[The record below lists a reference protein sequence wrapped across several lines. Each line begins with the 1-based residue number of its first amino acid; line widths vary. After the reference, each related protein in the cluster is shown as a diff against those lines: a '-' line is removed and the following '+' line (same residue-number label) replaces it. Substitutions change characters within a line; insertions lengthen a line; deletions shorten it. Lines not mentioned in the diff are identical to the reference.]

1 MASKNQNII
10 NSKIK
15 KGVEIMRK
23 KTGIRKALAVL
34 LCIIMTAGIAGCGGN
49 REEETKKD
57 NNKDNDKENNISVEL
72 PELQSWNNVTV
83 KNSKGADGD
92 AVLIDEGISIVYD
105 KTLGKNVLK
114 LDKGTGYLKLPQDIW
129 KDAEGGFTVSFKV
142 KPDSDT
148 DSDSR
153 IFQTNLCGYGVGDT
167 VWHDAPEISITP
179 GGSIRVYVGGRTIN
193 GTYSPNATYNNGGS
207 GDNKSYAEPG
217 GHKTRYNGAVNALS
231 SEKWTE
237 ITISV
242 SSSEFNV
249 YIDGKKA
256 DIKVNEADEGD
267 IASTLEYLFGAY
279 EGGERILKQYVNSSI
294 GNSVYSDTKNYKG
307 LVGDITIYKEALSE
321 KEAASLPDN
330 AEYSWDFDT
339 KDLVYEETGKEQAS
353 DLTKYMGEVSLEEV
367 SVLKT
372 QSPDGKNV
380 VRIWKDEKGAFY
392 YSITAGDT
400 VISESAAIG
409 MELENGKLR
418 EGLRL
423 DENNVSVKAVNE
435 TYDII
440 TGANAKADNNCNET
454 RFTLKND
461 SGSFDFVVR
470 AFDDGVSY
478 KYENVS
484 VGTGEKV
491 TVLNELSEIIMPV
504 STAVWSFNLNAT
516 YEGEYV
522 KRTGNQM
529 EALNA
534 LLSTPMLA
542 NQGNYWMLITEANV
556 FNNNGDFCSSAL
568 KTESGKRNL
577 NWSFGLDRDPNKE
590 AAGELD
596 SPGHINITK
605 VETRNGF
612 ATPWRVVVISDN
624 LEKFCESAIIANLN
638 PEADKELFGDTS
650 WIKPGKVA
658 WSWWS
663 EDAEQGNY
671 DKHVEYI
678 DFAAENGWEYVCMDA
693 YWRKFEDRLPEI
705 CAYAKEKGV
714 GVFVWVNYRD
724 IKNYDDM
731 DALFSKW
738 KEAGVAGLKTDYF
751 ESDSQ
756 DVLNVME
763 QAAIC
768 SAKHQLMILY
778 HGCVRPGG
786 EYRTYPNILSTE
798 AVQGEEWHKWNA
810 YPTVENCLLYPFS
823 RNICG
828 SMDYTPVATKVG
840 SNESTYGFG
849 IAMPV
854 VYESGLQHLAYAA
867 SSYKSYN
874 GLSFLNNLAVTW
886 DESKLI
892 EGYPGEYVTYARR
905 NKDNWYIGAM
915 TKEKRT
921 AEIKLDFLGD
931 GEYNAYI
938 YKDNEDGTQ
947 LVIEKKKVTGNDT
960 LSFDLLDAGGVA
972 AIITR
977 NEIDTDVAESEN
989 MNNPN
994 YTYYEAEGRDNT
1006 LSGAAVL
1013 QSSAFCSGS
1022 QKVGYVGN
1030 GTNNTLTFNK
1040 IRADKDGVYKL
1051 LLYYCCGEDRKVVLT
1066 VNGDKSYE
1074 MTGLNSGDY
1083 VHTSVKEI
1091 EIELKAGENTI
1102 KLSNDTYFAPD
1113 IDRIAISK
1121 E

>member
-1 MASKNQNII
+1 
-10 NSKIK
+10 
-15 KGVEIMRK
+15 MRK
-23 KTGIRKALAVL
+23 KILIRRAFAVL
-34 LCIIMTAGIAGCGGN
+34 LCTIMAVTAAGCGKDK
-49 REEETKKD
+49 EEEKKEQD
-57 NNKDNDKENNISVEL
+57 NKQETTSSEEL
-72 PELQSWNNVTV
+72 PKLQSWNGVIV
-83 KNSKGADGD
+83 KNSEGKEGN
-92 AVLIDEGISIVYD
+92 AVLTDEGISIVYD
-105 KTLGKNVLK
+105 DALGKNVLK
-114 LDKGTGYLKLPQDIW
+114 LDGETGYLKLPADLW
-129 KDAEGGFTVSFKV
+129 EEAESGFTVSFKA
-142 KPDSDT
+142 KPDSDA
-148 DSDSR
+148 DSGSR
-153 IFQTNLCGYGVGDT
+153 LFQTNLCGYGVGDT
-167 VWHDAPEISITP
+167 AWHDAPEISLTP
-179 GGSIRVYVGGRTIN
+179 GGDIRVYVGGRTIN
-193 GTYSPNATYNNGGS
+193 GTYSAIATYNNGGS
-207 GDNKSYAEPG
+207 GDDKSYAEPG
-217 GHKTRYNGAVNALS
+217 GHKTRYNGTVDALS
-231 SEKWTE
+231 SEKWTD
-237 ITISV
+237 IVISV
-242 SSSEFNV
+242 SSSELNI

-267 IASTLEYLFGAY
+267 IASTLEYLFGTY
-279 EGGERILKQYVNSSI
+279 DGGEKLLKQYINSSI

-307 LVGDITIYKEALSE
+307 LVGDIRIYREALSE
-321 KEAASLPDN
+321 DKAASLPDN
-330 AEYSWDFDT
+330 AEYTWDFET
-339 KDLVYEETGKEQAS
+339 KDLVYDEAGKEQVS
-353 DLTKYMGEVSLEEV
+353 DLTKYMGEISLNEV
-367 SVLKT
+367 EKLRT

-380 VRIWKDEKGAFY
+380 VRIWQDDKGAFY
-392 YSITAGDT
+392 YSITADDT
-400 VISESAAIG
+400 VISESSAIG
-409 MELENGKLR
+409 MQLETGNLC
-418 EGLRL
+418 EGLAF
-423 DENNVSVKAVNE
+423 DENSLSVRTIDEA
-435 TYDII
+435 YDII
-440 TGANAKADNNCNET
+440 TGANATASNNCNET
-454 RFTLKND
+454 RFTLSND
-461 SGSFDFVVR
+461 IGSFDFVIR
-470 AFDDGVSY
+470 AFDDGVAY

-484 VGTGEKV
+484 AGTSEKV
-491 TVLNELSEIIMPV
+491 TVSNEISEIIMPAGA
-504 STAVWSFNLNAT
+504 TVWSFNLNAT

-522 KRTGNQM
+522 KRTGSQM
-529 EALNA
+529 EALSA
-534 LLSTPMLA
+534 VLSTPMLA
-542 NQGNYWMLITEANV
+542 NQGDYWVLITEANV

-590 AAGELD
+590 STGELD

-612 ATPWRVVVISDN
+612 ATPWRVAVISDD
-624 LEKFCESAIIANLN
+624 LEAFCESSIIASLN
-638 PEADKELFGDTS
+638 PEADKELFEDTD
-650 WIKPGKVA
+650 WIKPGRVA

-678 DFAAENGWEYVCMDA
+678 DFASENGWEYVCMDA

-714 GVFVWVNYRD
+714 GIFVWVNYRD

-731 DALFSKW
+731 DTLFGKW
-738 KEAGVAGLKTDYF
+738 KEAGVVGLKTDYF
-751 ESDSQ
+751 ESDAQ
-756 DVLNVME
+756 NVLKVME
-763 QAAIC
+763 QAAEC

-849 IAMPV
+849 IAMTV

-874 GLSFLNNLAVTW
+874 GLSFLNNLAVAW

-892 EGYPGEYVTYARR
+892 EGYPGEYITYARR
-905 NKDNWYIGAM
+905 NKDNWYIGTM
-915 TKEKRT
+915 TKKERT

-938 YKDNEDGTQ
+938 YKDNGDGTQ
-947 LVIEKKKVTGNDT
+947 LVIEEKKVTGNDT
-960 LSFDLLDAGGVA
+960 LSFDLLDAGGA
-972 AIITR
+972 AVIITKA
-977 NEIDTDVAESEN
+977 EIDTTVAQSED

-994 YTYYEAEGRDNT
+994 YTYYEAESSDNT
-1006 LSGAAVL
+1006 LSGAAVF

-1030 GTNNTLTFNK
+1030 GANNTLTFNK
-1040 IRADKDGVYKL
+1040 ISVDKDGVYKL
-1051 LLYYCCGEDRKVVLT
+1051 MLYYCCGEDRKVTLT
-1066 VNGDKSYE
+1066 VNGDKTYE

-1083 VHTSVKEI
+1083 VHTAVKEI

-1102 KLSNDTYFAPD
+1102 KLSNDAYYAPD
-1113 IDRIAISK
+1113 IDRIAVSK